1 MHMQGN
7 KENIKPIYY
16 ISAFM
21 TGVII
26 SVMVIFN
33 THLGNATNNSLSIT
47 INQITGIVLLSI
59 IMLLGRRNEII
70 NPKREHAPWYN
81 WFGGLF
87 GLLVISINY
96 FTVTA
101 TGAAIAMAAAVL
113 GQCIM
118 GLVFDITGLMGMERR
133 SLTRKKLLSLT
144 IALIGIIIML
154 LSPRDGKSSS
164 IFSFALLAVLSG
176 AITMI
181 QMVYNSG
188 FAKKKGAFFSARQ
201 NVISGLAGIVIF
213 ILLFNFEPTKE
224 ALNGLYGYPIWKA
237 LAGGTLAV
245 AVVLITNLIIPKM
258 PGAASS
264 ILMSA
269 GQILSAV
276 ALDHFLYDINSP
288 FLLIGAL
295 IMILGLLLDR

>member
-1 MHMQGN
+1 MHMQTN
-7 KENIKPIYY
+7 KEKTKPIYY
-16 ISAFM
+16 IAAFM

-33 THLGNATNNSLSIT
+33 TQLGNATNNSLSIT
-47 INQITGIVLLSI
+47 INQITGIVLLSL
-59 IMLLGRRNEII
+59 IMLLGRKNEII

-101 TGAAIAMAAAVL
+101 TGAAIAMASAVL

-118 GLVFDITGLMGMERR
+118 GLLFDITGLMGMKKR
-133 SLTRKKLLSLT
+133 SLTKNKILSLSV
-144 IALIGIIIML
+144 ALVGIIIML

-164 IFSFALLAVLSG
+164 LFSFACLALLSG

-201 NVISGLAGIVIF
+201 NVISGLVGIVVF
-213 ILLFNFEPTKE
+213 ILLFNYSNTKE
-224 ALNGLYGYPIWKA
+224 AIDSLYGYPIWKTV
-237 LAGGTLAV
+237 AGGALAV

-276 ALDHFLYDINSP
+276 ALDYFLYGTKSP
-288 FLLIGAL
+288 FLLVGAL
-295 IMILGLLLDR
+295 IMIFGLLLDR

>member
-1 MHMQGN
+1 MHMQSN
-7 KENIKPIYY
+7 KEKIRPIYY

-33 THLGNATNNSLSIT
+33 TQLGNTTNNSLSIT

-59 IMLLGRRNEII
+59 IMLLGRGNEII
-70 NPKREHAPWYN
+70 NPRREHAPWYH

-118 GLVFDITGLMGMERR
+118 GLIFDITGLMGMKKRA
-133 SLTRKKLLSLT
+133 LTKKKLLSLS
-144 IALIGIIIML
+144 IALIGILIML

-164 IFSFALLAVLSG
+164 LFSFALLAVLSG

-201 NVISGLAGIVIF
+201 NVISGLFGIVIF
-213 ILLFNFEPTKE
+213 ILLFNLGPTKE
-224 ALNGLYGYPIWKA
+224 AINGLYGYPVWKT

-245 AVVLITNLIIPKM
+245 AVVLISNLIIPRM

-276 ALDHFLYDINSP
+276 ALDHFLYGINSP
-288 FLLIGAL
+288 FLLVGAI